1 MTRPK
6 VKGFSQRCCQGAPEN
21 QVTDCSRVRAFI
33 GHLASW
39 VCNLVVY
46 HTKQFSALTS
56 IRGCGLSLFSCLL
69 LEDSIIIR
77 IVFFEDCFCKP
88 CGLLKSQSY
97 RAWVVDNKKER
108 KGGIG
113 TRLWG
118 NWGSSIIFVLFL
130 LCYLWRRESQEKPIG

>member
-1 MTRPK
+1 M
-6 VKGFSQRCCQGAPEN
+6 
-21 QVTDCSRVRAFI
+21 
-33 GHLASW
+33 
-39 VCNLVVY
+39 VY

-118 NWGSSIIFVLFL
+118 NWGSILYHICFIPFVLSLKERKSGKTYWVAVTFY
-130 LCYLWRRESQEKPIG
+130 CYYKPILLSFFLSVSVVM